1 MPYSHIV
8 GTQKRYRITL
18 DLSVESDFNPHD
30 IDYAKLFELD
40 GDYEDVSVYVEDLN

>member
-1 MPYSHIV
+1 MPYYHPE

-18 DLSVESDFNPHD
+18 DLSVDCDFNPRD

-40 GDYEDVSVYVEDLN
+40 GDYEDVSVYVEELD

>member
-8 GTQKRYRITL
+8 GTQKAYRITL
-18 DLSVESDFNPHD
+18 NLSVESDFNPRD
-30 IDYAKLFELD
+30 IDWHKLFELD